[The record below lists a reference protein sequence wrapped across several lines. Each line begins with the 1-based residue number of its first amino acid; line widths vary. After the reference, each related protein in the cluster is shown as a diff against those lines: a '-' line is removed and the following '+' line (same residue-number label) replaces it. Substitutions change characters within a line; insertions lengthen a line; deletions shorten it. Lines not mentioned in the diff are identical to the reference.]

1 VQIYGYSMVKV
12 VGLTGGEIGSVPT
25 ASASAQCDSLAQV
38 TVETQPSINT

>member
-1 VQIYGYSMVKV
+1 MMKV

-25 ASASAQCDSLAQV
+25 ASASSQCDSLAQI